1 MAANTMPA
9 TNIDVAAFA
18 TSLNDATRALYGGL
32 WSQTAN
38 EGNQGAG
45 SLARYQADLATIK
58 TDLANDHSAQAT
70 AIQNDIATALNAAPN
85 TIGNGAGV
93 AAAQSALQTAH
104 LDILAQAAMDPL
116 LANAG
121 VTAAPTALNN
131 AAAAPHA
138 TFADLGALFNDVVAK
153 SLGGVNATTAP
164 ALNAELATIQSGLQT
179 LIQNDAKDFNGLTAV
194 HAQTIANQLGLEQTY
209 NSQAGSSSIAA
220 RGPNDNLLDIVD
232 IVQGDDVLLSL
243 ADKGWSVSPEA
254 AKATTPYQ
262 DNAAQTNFW
271 AGFVAASNS
280 LGQQAEALVGSG
292 NAAAIAKLTGQLHN
306 FETNTQAFDTS
317 QGGIFAARFDN
328 ELKGNQ
334 STTGAEV
341 NALIQGLMTGDKA
354 LVTAAA
360 AQMTANAADVSS
372 NNVPVGGGTFNTD
385 ATTAAQAL
393 SAATG
398 LPANMAAAPDLTAAP
413 GAAVADMGGAG
424 NGGAAAA
431 GGGMAAGGAGA
442 GGAAAGGMG
451 AGHGFGHG
459 AGPGVAAG
467 GAGAGTPPAAAHHPA
482 IADALH
488 PFDPGQHH
496 TFHHMWG

>member
-1 MAANTMPA
+1 M
-9 TNIDVAAFA
+9 
-18 TSLNDATRALYGGL
+18 
-32 WSQTAN
+32 
-38 EGNQGAG
+38 
-45 SLARYQADLATIK
+45 
-58 TDLANDHSAQAT
+58 
-70 AIQNDIATALNAAPN
+70 
-85 TIGNGAGV
+85 
-93 AAAQSALQTAH
+93 
-104 LDILAQAAMDPL
+104 
-116 LANAG
+116 
-121 VTAAPTALNN
+121 
-131 AAAAPHA
+131 
-138 TFADLGALFNDVVAK
+138 
-153 SLGGVNATTAP
+153 
-164 ALNAELATIQSGLQT
+164 
-179 LIQNDAKDFNGLTAV
+179 
-194 HAQTIANQLGLEQTY
+194 
-209 NSQAGSSSIAA
+209 
-220 RGPNDNLLDIVD
+220 
-232 IVQGDDVLLSL
+232 QGDNALLSL
-243 ADKGWSVSPEA
+243 ADKVWSVSPEA

-354 LVTAAA
+354 LVTA
-360 AQMTANAADVSS
+360 NAADVSS

-393 SAATG
+393 STATG
-398 LPANMAAAPDLTAAP
+398 LPANMAASPDLTAAP

-459 AGPGVAAG
+459 AGPGVGAG

>member
-1 MAANTMPA
+1 M
-9 TNIDVAAFA
+9 
-18 TSLNDATRALYGGL
+18 
-32 WSQTAN
+32 
-38 EGNQGAG
+38 
-45 SLARYQADLATIK
+45 
-58 TDLANDHSAQAT
+58 
-70 AIQNDIATALNAAPN
+70 
-85 TIGNGAGV
+85 
-93 AAAQSALQTAH
+93 
-104 LDILAQAAMDPL
+104 QAAKDPM
-116 LANAG
+116 LANAD
-121 VTAAPTALNN
+121 VTAPPTALSD

-153 SLGGVNATTAP
+153 SLGGVNATTAS
-164 ALNAELATIQSGLQT
+164 ALNAELATIQNGLQT

-194 HAQTIANQLGLEQTY
+194 HAQTIVNQLGLEQTY

-220 RGPNDNLLDIVD
+220 RGPNDNLLDIID
-232 IVQGDDVLLSL
+232 IVQGDDALASL
-243 ADKGWSVSPEA
+243 AGKGWSASPEA
-254 AKATTPYQ
+254 ANATPAYQ

-280 LGQQAEALVGSG
+280 LGQQAETLVGSG
-292 NAAAIAKLTGQLHN
+292 NAAGVAKLIGQLHN

-328 ELKGNQ
+328 ELKGDQ

-360 AQMTANAADVSS
+360 EQMTANAADVSS

-393 SAATG
+393 STATG
-398 LPANMAAAPDLTAAP
+398 LPAKMAAAPDLTAAP
-413 GAAVADMGGAG
+413 GTAVANMGGGG

-431 GGGMAAGGAGA
+431 GGMGGAGA
-442 GGAAAGGMG
+442 AAIG

-459 AGPGVAAG
+459 FEHGFGHGAAVG
-467 GAGAGTPPAAAHHPA
+467 GAGAAPAAPAHHPGA
-482 IADALH
+482 ANMLNQ
-488 PFDPGQHH
+488 FDPGQHH